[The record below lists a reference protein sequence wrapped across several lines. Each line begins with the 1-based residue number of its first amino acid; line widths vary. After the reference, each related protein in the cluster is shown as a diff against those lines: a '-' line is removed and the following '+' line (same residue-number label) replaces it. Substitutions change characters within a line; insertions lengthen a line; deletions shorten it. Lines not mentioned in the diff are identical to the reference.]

1 MRCAV
6 RIFFLFYYILELPG
20 VFIIMINID
29 KIDLIRAP
37 GNCLLN
43 IFTVRF
49 FSPTKFLLI
58 HPIFIWS
65 MARSLDI
72 IWTKKLNNI
81 LSNEWELKVV

>member
-1 MRCAV
+1 MCCEN
-6 RIFFLFYYILELPG
+6 LFSVLLHFRVPG

-37 GNCLLN
+37 GNCLLS
-43 IFTVRF
+43 IFSVRF
-49 FSPTKFLLI
+49 FSLTKFLLI
-58 HPIFIWS
+58 HPILIWS